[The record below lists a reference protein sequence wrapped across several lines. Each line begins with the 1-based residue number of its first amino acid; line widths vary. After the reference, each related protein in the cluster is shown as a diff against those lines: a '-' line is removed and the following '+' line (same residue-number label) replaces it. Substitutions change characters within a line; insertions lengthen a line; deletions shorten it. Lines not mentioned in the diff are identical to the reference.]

1 MQTPYGLEIIEDCLT
16 CKVRADRMFCDLP
29 AEALAAFDAITYANL
44 HPHGAVLFVE
54 GQEPRGVY
62 VVCSGRVKLSTCSAD
77 GKTIITDIA
86 EPGEILGL
94 SATVSGQP
102 HEVTAEMLEPGQ
114 TNFVKREEFMRFLR
128 EYGEASLKVAEHL
141 SRNYHTAC
149 QKIRSLGLSVTASER
164 LARLLLEWAA
174 KGVETDQGTRL
185 KLTLTQEEIAE
196 LIGTSRET
204 VTRLFSDFKKKQIVH
219 LKGST
224 LTIRNQAALQSLIHS

>member
-1 MQTPYGLEIIEDCLT
+1 MHTPYGLAIIEDCLT

-29 AEALAAFDAITYANL
+29 TETLAAFDAITYANM

-62 VVCSGRVKLSTCSAD
+62 VVCSGRVKLSTCSTD
-77 GKTIITDIA
+77 GRTVITEIA
-86 EPGEILGL
+86 GPGDTLGL
-94 SATVSGQP
+94 SATVSGEP

-114 TNFVKREEFMRFLR
+114 TNFIKREEFLRFLR
-128 EYGEASLKVAEHL
+128 EHGEAALKVAEHL
-141 SRNYHTAC
+141 SRHYHTAC
-149 QKIRSLGLSVTASER
+149 QKIRSLGLSSTASEK